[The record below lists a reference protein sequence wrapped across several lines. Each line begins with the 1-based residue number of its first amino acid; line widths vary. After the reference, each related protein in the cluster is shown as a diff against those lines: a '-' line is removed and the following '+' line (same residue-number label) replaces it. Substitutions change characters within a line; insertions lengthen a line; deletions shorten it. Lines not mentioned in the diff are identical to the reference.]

1 MAPAHKRWPGT
12 LPLTRPT
19 IPNMARNTTSARP
32 RRNQPR
38 SDNSNR
44 DIKFSGLLRRAL
56 RLAGWVMLGLI
67 LLILLLRFVPPPT
80 SAFMLVRH
88 VERLFD
94 TPPGPAIMYSWTPMD
109 AIPAHMALAVVAA
122 EDQNF
127 PRHFGFDLDAIAR
140 AMEHN
145 EKRHTVRGASTISQ
159 QVAKNLFLWSGR
171 SYVRKGLEAGLTVL
185 IETLWSKKRILEV
198 YLNIAE
204 FGDGTYGVGAA
215 ARRFYGKTPDRLT
228 RQEAA
233 LLASVLPS
241 PRRLLAKRPSPYLGQ
256 RANWVQTQMRQLGT
270 GYVDLR

>member
-1 MAPAHKRWPGT
+1 
-12 LPLTRPT
+12 
-19 IPNMARNTTSARP
+19 MARNTTSARP

-38 SDNSNR
+38 PDHSNR
-44 DIKFSGLLRRAL
+44 NIKFSGLLRRAL
-56 RLAGWVMLGLI
+56 RLAGWVMLGLM

-94 TPPGPAIMYSWTPMD
+94 TPPGPTIMYSWTPMD

-145 EKRHTVRGASTISQ
+145 EKQHTVRGASTISQ

-171 SYVRKGLEAGLTVL
+171 SYVRKGLEAGDRADRD
-185 IETLWSKKRILEV
+185 TLVQEENFGSVSQYCRIRGRDLRSWSGGQAFL
-198 YLNIAE
+198 
-204 FGDGTYGVGAA
+204 
-215 ARRFYGKTPDRLT
+215 
-228 RQEAA
+228 RQDAGQA
-233 LLASVLPS
+233 DPAGGRASGLGLPS
-241 PRRLLAKRPSPYLGQ
+241 PRRLSAQRPSPYLWQ

-270 GYVDLR
+270 SYVDLR

>member
-1 MAPAHKRWPGT
+1 
-12 LPLTRPT
+12 
-19 IPNMARNTTSARP
+19 
-32 RRNQPR
+32 
-38 SDNSNR
+38 
-44 DIKFSGLLRRAL
+44 
-56 RLAGWVMLGLI
+56 MLGLI
-67 LLILLLRFVPPPT
+67 LLILMLRFVPPPT

-94 TPPGPAIMYSWTPMD
+94 TPPGPAIMYAWTPMD

-127 PRHFGFDLDAIAR
+127 PLHFGFDLDAIAR

-171 SYVRKGLEAGLTVL
+171 SYMRKGLEAGVTVL
-185 IETLWSKKRILEV
+185 IEALWSKKRILEV

-241 PRRLLAKRPSPYLGQ
+241 PRKLSAQNPSSYVRQ

-270 GYVDLR
+270 SYVDPR